1 MVIVHEEEMHMV
13 DNDMFA
19 SEFEHSTE
27 LKQSQ
32 EKNMEG
38 FFQSVSGM
46 DPSRKSNIVSGLES
60 MKDYEALIDQIRLY
74 EIVTEVHPQPIV
86 T

>member
-1 MVIVHEEEMHMV
+1 MIIVHEEMQMV

-19 SEFEHSTE
+19 SEFEHPTE
-27 LKQSQ
+27 LKQSN

-38 FFQSVSGM
+38 FFQSVSDM
-46 DPSRKSNIVSGLES
+46 DPSRRSNIVSGLES

-74 EIVTEVHPQPIV
+74 EVVTEVHPQPIV